1 MYQMAE
7 ELIPIEYKKTQEMN
21 TLEQD
26 ALIRLEVERILE
38 LIRNSNEIDY
48 EIIVDIF
55 IHEMTEADVSKNLEH
70 FHRLSINGKNESWTY
85 QKTGKRVNTRSAVCS
100 LHSLYWRKDM
110 KKENETRASRIWKSY
125 TKFL

>member
-70 FHRLSINGKNESWTY
+70 FHRLSINGKNES
-85 QKTGKRVNTRSAVCS
+85 
-100 LHSLYWRKDM
+100 
-110 KKENETRASRIWKSY
+110 
-125 TKFL
+125 